1 MFARLSRCRI
11 LAFLATLRHFSEFR
25 LVVHRLRPFLAA
37 ERLRLSAVLG
47 SALLVMIF
55 EGAGV
60 GLLVPLLSL
69 LLGGENA
76 TPMRP
81 LQWLERQLPGHSP
94 AFYVATV
101 CVTIVVAIAA
111 KNASA
116 YISQIL
122 AADLKKRISI
132 KLRDALFRR
141 MHTADLDV
149 FDRSPGGEI
158 ANVFLVESYRMTLAI
173 DVLVSTLQRT
183 AIACFYL
190 GALFYISWPLTLLV
204 LGLAGAIGSAL
215 TFVYRRITT
224 AGVELTD
231 LNHRIA
237 ALLTQSFAGIRIVR
251 ATNSQVRVMAEFNA
265 VSTAQARA
273 EERSTHASSLLFPL
287 TETLAVIGAML
298 IVCCAYIFFVRTGRM
313 LSSYLLAYGFMLLRL
328 LPLLNQLYGLQG
340 HLLYLAGGVREMQ
353 VWLDTPVYPE
363 RPFGT
368 RTYTALRDALRF
380 ERVQYVY
387 PNGAVALREVEF
399 SVPVGQT
406 VAIVGSS
413 GSGKS
418 TLAAI
423 LLRFRAPTTGRVTV
437 DGVDYWEYSPE
448 SWHRATALV
457 EQDAFLFHG
466 TLRENIAY
474 GCATATDAA
483 IQRAIEVA
491 HLSDV
496 VASMPQGLDTLVGER
511 GAMVSGG
518 QRQRIAIARAVIRD
532 PSILILDEATSHL
545 DAVSE
550 QLVQQALVTASR
562 GRTTIVIAHRLS
574 TIREA
579 DKLIVL
585 EQGRIV
591 EEGTWEALEAA
602 GGAFQRLLR
611 SV

>member
-1 MFARLSRCRI
+1 MS
-11 LAFLATLRHFSEFR
+11 TLKHFSEFA
-25 LVVHRLRPFLAA
+25 LVVRRLRPFLRT
-37 ERLRLSAVLG
+37 ERARLAAVLG
-47 SALLVMIF
+47 ASLFVMVF

-81 LQWLERQLPGHSP
+81 LQWLEGQLPGHSP
-94 AFYVATV
+94 AFYVAAV
-101 CVTIVVAIAA
+101 SVAIVVSIAA
-111 KNASA
+111 KNLAA
-116 YISQIL
+116 FTSQL
-122 AADLKKRISI
+122 GAADLKKRISI
-132 KLRDALFRR
+132 NLRDALFRR
-141 MHTADLDV
+141 LHTADLDV

-158 ANVFLVESYRMTLAI
+158 ANVFLVESYRMSLAI
-173 DVLVSTLQRT
+173 DVLVATLQRT
-183 AIACFYL
+183 SIAAFYL

-204 LGLAGAIGSAL
+204 LALAAAIGAAL
-215 TFVYRRITT
+215 TFVYRRITL
-224 AGVELTD
+224 AGVELTE

-237 ALLTQSFAGIRIVR
+237 SLLTQSFAGVRIVR
-251 ATNSQVRVMAEFNA
+251 ATNSQARVIEEFHA

-273 EERSTHASSLLFPL
+273 EEQSTQAASLLFPL
-287 TETLAVIGAML
+287 TETLAVVGAML
-298 IVCCAYIFFVRTGRM
+298 IVCCAYIFFVRPGHM

-340 HLLYLAGGVREMQ
+340 HLLYLAGGVREVQ

-363 RPFGT
+363 RPYGA
-368 RTYTALRDALRF
+368 RAYTSLRDALRF
-380 ERVQYVY
+380 EGVSYTY
-387 PNGAVALREVEF
+387 PNGVPALHEVDF
-399 SVPVGQT
+399 TVPVGQT

-423 LLRFRAPTTGRVTV
+423 LLRFRAPAAGRITV

-466 TLRENIAY
+466 TLRENILY
-474 GCATATDAA
+474 GCATDTDAA
-483 IQRAIEVA
+483 IQRAIEIA
-491 HLSDV
+491 NLSDV
-496 VASMPQGLDTLVGER
+496 VAAMPKGLDTLVGER

-550 QLVQQALVTASR
+550 QLVQQALVNASR

-579 DKLIVL
+579 DKLIVFDH
-585 EQGRIV
+585 GRIV
-591 EEGTWEALEAA
+591 EQGTWEVLEAA
-602 GGAFQRLLR
+602 GGAFHRLLR

>member
-1 MFARLSRCRI
+1 MS
-11 LAFLATLRHFSEFR
+11 TLKHFSEFR
-25 LVVHRLRPFLAA
+25 LVVRRLRPFLAT
-37 ERLRLSAVLG
+37 ERLRLGAVLG

-81 LQWLERQLPGHSP
+81 LQWLERQVPGHSP
-94 AFYVATV
+94 AFYVATI
-101 CVTIVVAIAA
+101 CVTIVLAIAA

-132 KLRDALFRR
+132 NLRDALFRR

-183 AIACFYL
+183 SIACFYL

-204 LGLAGAIGSAL
+204 LALAGAIGSAL
-215 TFVYRRITT
+215 TFVYGRITS

-237 ALLTQSFAGIRIVR
+237 ALLTQSFAGVRIVR
-251 ATNSQVRVMAEFNA
+251 ATNSQVRVMDEFHA

-273 EERSTHASSLLFPL
+273 EERSTLASSLLFPL
-287 TETLAVIGAML
+287 TETLAVVGAML

-380 ERVQYVY
+380 ERVHYAY
-387 PNGAVALREVEF
+387 PNGTVALREVEF

-466 TLRENIAY
+466 TLRENIVY

-550 QLVQQALVTASR
+550 QLVQQALVNASR

-585 EQGRIV
+585 EHGRIV

>member
-1 MFARLSRCRI
+1 LS
-11 LAFLATLRHFSEFR
+11 TLEQFSEFA
-25 LVVHRLRPFLAA
+25 LVIRRLRPFLGAHRG
-37 ERLRLSAVLG
+37 RLAAVLG
-47 SALLVMIF
+47 SSLFVMVF

-94 AFYVATV
+94 AFYVAVV
-101 CVTIVVAIAA
+101 CIAIVAAIAA
-111 KNASA
+111 KNAAA
-116 YISQIL
+116 YTSQVL
-122 AADLKKRISI
+122 AADLKKRIAISV
-132 KLRDALFRR
+132 RDGLFRR
-141 MHTADLDV
+141 LHSADLDV

-173 DVLVSTLQRT
+173 DVLVATLQRT
-183 AIACFYL
+183 SIACFYL
-190 GALFYISWPLTLLV
+190 GALFYISWILTLVVLV
-204 LGLAGAIGSAL
+204 LAVAIGGAL
-215 TFVYRRITT
+215 TFVYRRITS

-231 LNHRIA
+231 LNHQIA
-237 ALLTQSFAGIRIVR
+237 ALLTQSFAGVRIVR
-251 ATNSQVRVMAEFNA
+251 ATNSQGRVIDEFNA
-265 VSTAQARA
+265 ISTAQARA

-287 TETLAVIGAML
+287 TETLAVAGAML
-298 IVCCAYIFFVRTGRM
+298 IVCCAYVFFVRPGYM

-340 HLLYLAGGVREMQ
+340 HLLYLAGGVREVQ
-353 VWLDTPVYPE
+353 AWLETLVYPE

-368 RTYTALRDALRF
+368 RGFTALDDALRF
-380 ERVQYVY
+380 DSVSYVY
-387 PNGAVALREVEF
+387 PNGTPALQDVDF

-406 VAIVGSS
+406 VALVGAS

-423 LLRFRAPTTGRVTV
+423 LLRFRAPSSGRVTV
-437 DGVDYWEYSPE
+437 DGVDYWEFSPE

-466 TLRENIAY
+466 TLRENIVY

-483 IQRAIEVA
+483 IRRAIEVA
-491 HLSDV
+491 NLSDV
-496 VASMPQGLDTLVGER
+496 VAEMPNGLDTLVGER

-518 QRQRIAIARAVIRD
+518 QRQRIAIARAVIRN

-550 QLVQQALVTASR
+550 QLVQQALVNASR

-579 DKLIVL
+579 DKLIVFDH
-585 EQGRIV
+585 GRIV
-591 EEGTWEALEAA
+591 EQGTWEALEAS